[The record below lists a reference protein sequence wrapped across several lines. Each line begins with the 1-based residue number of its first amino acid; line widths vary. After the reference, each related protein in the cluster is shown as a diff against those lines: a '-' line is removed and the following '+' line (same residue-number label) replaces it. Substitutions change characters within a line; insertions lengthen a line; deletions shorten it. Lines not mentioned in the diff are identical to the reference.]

1 MICSRLISR
10 CPIFPSFSGVL
21 YILFLGDPVMI
32 WTNGPAS
39 SGSGPHP
46 EKADV
51 LGLQEGPRTRSR
63 HQPWSK
69 SGAFLLWERKLGA
82 TLCKNES
89 KTGMTCQNDGLMW
102 MVVKHRTSLIL
113 KYHKRPTTW
122 IPKWTRQTTWTPKMK
137 KSSTKLL
144 YQDFPRWFVTLTWIS
159 CSNSH
164 WRALARPKSTDAH
177 VLQPRPNS
185 QQIPAFLCRSIS
197 PAVKIEKNNS
207 GWTIL
212 KCKICFRT
220 VLYKNRAPSPMGH

>member
-1 MICSRLISR
+1 MAQLQVAQVHITKKRMFWDSRRVQEHGVGISPGQNQVPF
-10 CPIFPSFSGVL
+10 C
-21 YILFLGDPVMI
+21 Y
-32 WTNGPAS
+32 
-39 SGSGPHP
+39 
-46 EKADV
+46 EK
-51 LGLQEGPRTRSR
+51 
-63 HQPWSK
+63 
-69 SGAFLLWERKLGA
+69 ERKLGA

-144 YQDFPRWFVTLTWIS
+144 YQDFPWWFVTLTWIS

-164 WRALARPKSTDAH
+164 WRALARPKSMDAP
-177 VLQPRPNS
+177 VLQPQPNS

-197 PAVKIEKNNS
+197 PAVKIEKTTADERS
-207 GWTIL
+207 
-212 KCKICFRT
+212 
-220 VLYKNRAPSPMGH
+220 